1 MWKTPERT
9 LHVQDTSG
17 TKRGAESPLEDE
29 PPQLRVRVEQAQGE
43 KRELSADISSSSTKL
58 QRISALVEDVVV
70 DTSCVASVTT
80 HDGLEVPVEVNVDR
94 KEELQA
100 LRAAEPVVWYDT
112 EFDKEQELLGMQ
124 KERESLEHFEVF
136 EEKLVSECSEEQL
149 RNAISTKWVKRPKGD
164 GVRCRLCVRG
174 FDQVIEDPDDT
185 FARTPSLATLKLLLT
200 LACTYNWFVLAG
212 DVSTAFLHALLND
225 DVFVIPPGE
234 FYPNGGVLWKLRR
247 AMYGLKQSPK
257 AWQLHFA
264 SVMADLGFQ
273 RLKSDANLCFHP
285 EYKLYLLCYVDD
297 VLLFG
302 AKAPCEHLF
311 AKLQDHLLLR
321 KEGTL
326 QPGESIN
333 FLGRC
338 ITRREDSIEVSMPTS
353 YVDKILEEYDLLQCK
368 ASPVPG
374 NESLRQKIEAEEP
387 LSAVE
392 HRKYR
397 PIVGQVLW
405 LSSIRPDI
413 QYAVKELSRGLS
425 SPTEDH
431 QAKVKMLLRYL
442 AGSKDFMAAAAPLG
456 CDFAALLGL
465 HSSALPTPS
474 TPEEAEVTSDF
485 RGLPANIWLDLRY
498 SSSHFEAICGLRV
511 HFYGKEA
518 ARLLGRGREHLNW
531 SHFAGMS
538 YFSVDNVCYTHFKN
552 VDDFLESLRLGRETP
567 VVKALQATMLFPE
580 LFARS
585 TSYVANET
593 DFYLNFKA
601 SFVAPNFTDNFGG
614 EPSVRLWF
622 CTSLNLLLMLLSR
635 STGQPLRLTQA
646 LQPFS
651 EAARILQAG
660 IGLLSFRI
668 PSPEVLH
675 FIENN
680 HFRRWNRRYIDFFVN
695 VPSREFVVKPRCMT
709 SLALMR
715 LPGNFQ
721 QFFDF
726 VCSKTSHGVN
736 RFMHIPMR
744 RSDFARFENTSEEDH
759 WVSRELAVQL
769 LRARY

>member
-1 MWKTPERT
+1 M
-9 LHVQDTSG
+9 
-17 TKRGAESPLEDE
+17 
-29 PPQLRVRVEQAQGE
+29 EQAQGE

-80 HDGLEVPVEVNVDR
+80 RDGLEVPVEVNVDR

-185 FARTPSLATLKLLLT
+185 FASTPSLATLKLLLT

-264 SVMADLGFQ
+264 SVMADLGFK
-273 RLKSDANLCFHP
+273 RLKSDANLYFHP
-285 EYKLYLLCYVDD
+285 EYKVCLLCYVDD

-302 AKAPCEHLF
+302 AQAPCEHLF
-311 AKLQDHLLLR
+311 AKLQAHLLLR

-374 NESLRQKIEAEEP
+374 NESLRKKIEAEEP

-397 PIVGQVLW
+397 RIVGQLLW
-405 LSSIRPDI
+405 LSSIRADI
-413 QYAVKELSRGLS
+413 QYAVKELSRGLT

-442 AGSKDFMAAAAPLG
+442 AGSKACVLTLRPRVKLRPEMSSLDVVAYVDSDWAGCAQTRKSTSGVSVFFNGCLIASQSRTPQTIATSSGEAELYSIGLG
-456 CDFAALLGL
+456 TSECLFVKSLLIEMNITSRVNIRVFTD
-465 HSSALPTPS
+465 SSAGKSMS
-474 TPEEAEVTSDF
+474 TRFGASKKTRHVE
-485 RGLPANIWLDLRY
+485 LR
-498 SSSHFEAICGLRV
+498 
-511 HFYGKEA
+511 
-518 ARLLGRGREHLNW
+518 
-531 SHFAGMS
+531 
-538 YFSVDNVCYTHFKN
+538 
-552 VDDFLESLRLGRETP
+552 FLFM
-567 VVKALQATMLFPE
+567 QE
-580 LFARS
+580 L
-585 TSYVANET
+585 VQQ
-593 DFYLNFKA
+593 
-601 SFVAPNFTDNFGG
+601 G
-614 EPSVRLWF
+614 
-622 CTSLNLLLMLLSR
+622 
-635 STGQPLRLTQA
+635 
-646 LQPFS
+646 
-651 EAARILQAG
+651 ILQVKKVAG
-660 IGLLSFRI
+660 TSN
-668 PSPEVLH
+668 PADVLTK
-675 FIENN
+675 
-680 HFRRWNRRYIDFFVN
+680 Y
-695 VPSREFVVKPRCMT
+695 
-709 SLALMR
+709 
-715 LPGNFQ
+715 
-721 QFFDF
+721 
-726 VCSKTSHGVN
+726 
-736 RFMHIPMR
+736 
-744 RSDFARFENTSEEDH
+744 
-759 WVSRELAVQL
+759 VSREVLQRHLGTLGVGYPFGRL
-769 LRARY
+769 S